1 MKLKDSFKRSG
12 IAHDKVRSPEE
23 TIKWA
28 LDRFAS
34 LGRPVLDEVKRIDK
48 GRLGIPVFL
57 SKYSVQASMITGT
70 KKQMGKGASEAQAK
84 ASAIMEIAERY
95 SLFRF
100 RERDEF
106 HVAPLSD
113 VRGQRFGVKDLLKA
127 VHLDKEPDQEELDF
141 LNSFLH
147 QWVDGYDATKKVV
160 TKAPFSWMWP
170 IFEYNGSAAGN
181 SLEEAAVQA
190 ICEVVERHVCS
201 LISYKRL
208 LTPTIDLDSINDR
221 DLKELVEKFKN
232 KGIHLVLKDFSL
244 GLGIPT
250 VGAVAWD
257 PSTYPDRSEIVYTA
271 GTSTS
276 PVRAAIRA
284 ITEVAQLA
292 GDFDTDGKY
301 LESGLPKFK
310 TLDEADYVLDSR
322 DTIDLNELPNCSS
335 DNFKTEV
342 TFLASALK
350 RHAGLNVYLAD
361 ITDKELQI
369 PAVYAMIPGSHF
381 RDRTLNI
388 DLPFHMAR
396 IVATG
401 GFIYPVEALNILE
414 RMDMLYPQRFD
425 VAFYMGYTMEALG
438 DLEGAVEKYEQA
450 LDRSPPSSELASLYC
465 NIGNCYRQLGQ
476 LDRAVLYLEKARE
489 HDPGLKEVH
498 NILGTCLYQMGRYT
512 DAIEC
517 FEKAISIDPGS
528 AIDYANIGSN
538 LRKLGIIPA
547 AIKWYEM
554 ALELDPS
561 LDWARQHLDSLRF
574 NDNFDNSIDCE
585 KNE

>member
-1 MKLKDSFKRSG
+1 MKLRDSFKRTG

-23 TIKWA
+23 TVKWA

-34 LGRPVLDEVKRIDK
+34 LGQPVLDQVKRVDK
-48 GRLGIPVFL
+48 GRLGIPVFM
-57 SKYSVQASMITGT
+57 SKYSVQASMVTGA

-100 RERDEF
+100 REKNEF
-106 HVAPLSD
+106 QIAPLSALE
-113 VRGQRFGVKDLLKA
+113 GQRFGVGDLLRA
-127 VHLDKEPDQEELDF
+127 VHSSRELTQEEQDF
-141 LNSFLH
+141 LHSFLH
-147 QWVDGYDATKKVV
+147 QWVDGYDATGKVA

-201 LISYKRL
+201 LISYQKL
-208 LTPTIDLDSINDR
+208 VTPTLDLDSINDG
-221 DLKELVEKFKN
+221 DLLELVEKFRN
-232 KGIHLVLKDFSL
+232 KGVQLVLKDFSL

-257 PSTYPDRSEIVYTA
+257 PSTYPHRSEIVYTA

-284 ITEVAQLA
+284 VTEVAQLA
-292 GDFDTDGKY
+292 GDFDTEGKY

-322 DTIDLNELPNCSS
+322 EIKDLNDLPNCSS
-335 DNFKTEV
+335 DNFRTEV
-342 TFLASALK
+342 TFLASAL
-350 RHAGLNVYLAD
+350 REHAGLNVYLAD
-361 ITDKELQI
+361 ITDDELRI

-401 GFIYPVEALNILE
+401 GFIHPVEALEILD
-414 RMDMLYPQRFD
+414 RMDRLYPQRFD
-425 VAFYMGYTMEALG
+425 VVFYMGHAMESLGNLEVAIEKYKQALG
-438 DLEGAVEKYEQA
+438 LC
-450 LDRSPPSSELASLYC
+450 PPSSECASLYC
-465 NIGNCYRQLGQ
+465 HIGNCYRQLEQ
-476 LDRAVLYLEKARE
+476 FDEAVLYLEKARE
-489 HDPGLKEVH
+489 HDSGLKEIH
-498 NILGTCLYQMGRYT
+498 NILGTCLYQMGKYT
-512 DAIEC
+512 QAIEC
-517 FEKAISIDPGS
+517 FERAIAIDPGS

-561 LDWARQHLDSLRF
+561 LDWARQHLASLRF
-574 NDNFDNSIDCE
+574 LSDSDNPVDCE